1 MGTRAHRPER
11 ARQVDSHMDFDK
23 RWDETLMG
31 QWEETQN
38 DRARSTVSKSTR
50 FPCRSR
56 GPLGSRAQR
65 VASRNPKERIASSGH
80 SAHWVL
86 SVLPALLAYS
96 QGAHRCYHGT
106 TGCSQDTRSLQLRFA
121 SERIRPVDRAR
132 RRRC

>member
-1 MGTRAHRPER
+1 MGTPPVDPSE

-50 FPCRSR
+50 IPCRSR

-65 VASRNPKERIASSGH
+65 VASRNR
-80 SAHWVL
+80 
-86 SVLPALLAYS
+86 
-96 QGAHRCYHGT
+96 
-106 TGCSQDTRSLQLRFA
+106 RS
-121 SERIRPVDRAR
+121 E
-132 RRRC
+132 

>member
-1 MGTRAHRPER
+1 MGTGTWERLSGNRTGPGRRAKWELARTDPSD

-23 RWDETLMG
+23 RWDATLMG

-65 VASRNPKERIASSGH
+65 VASRNR
-80 SAHWVL
+80 
-86 SVLPALLAYS
+86 
-96 QGAHRCYHGT
+96 
-106 TGCSQDTRSLQLRFA
+106 RS
-121 SERIRPVDRAR
+121 E
-132 RRRC
+132 